1 MILDQTYQK
10 NYKNWNWIEPNG
22 PEAEQNQHLA
32 RVLENLRDQKRR
44 TKKKNLEYNIP

>member
-22 PEAEQNQHLA
+22 PEAEQNQQLA
-32 RVLENLRDQKRR
+32 RVLENLRDQ
-44 TKKKNLEYNIP
+44 NLVPGWNIEYSSS